1 MVYAVLVGAAAEPQ
15 RQARH
20 RWRPTLAMLIV
31 ALLGLSLDGRE
42 AR

>member
-1 MVYAVLVGAAAEPQ
+1 MVYAVLVGAAAEPTPPP
-15 RQARH
+15 RH

-31 ALLGLSLDGRE
+31 SLLGLSLEGRE